1 MASAIYVLDL
11 ELNIII
17 QRQYKNDIDSQS
29 IIEYFKR
36 AQRRSRCPVAS
47 FNGTHFAYTRCD
59 DIYLMSPV
67 FDNLNIACLMTF
79 LSKIGVLLG
88 QYMNQRITS
97 ESIKD
102 NYILVYEL
110 FDETL
115 DYGIPQL
122 TDFNILKEYISASP
136 GGEDINSSISRTPTN
151 NISWRPKGIFYS
163 KNEIFINFTEI
174 IKFKYN
180 FNTRRI
186 MLNSIH
192 GEVECKCYLSGMP
205 VLKLGI
211 NETFSRDDELEKL
224 VFTNLN
230 FHQSVTLSHVQ
241 DSITFVPPDGTF
253 KLFSYQISNTIR
265 LKPLIMI
272 RPKFKVFRKN
282 NIYKL
287 RIKMEI
293 KTSFKKRYS
302 LRDVKMHIPL
312 MIPLRNLKVN
322 FNKPLR
328 FKTKL
333 GSVVYNMEKNCISW
347 MIPKLE
353 GNSRG
358 EMQSEMDLLHFETI
372 EKQHISN
379 VHLLKQNKNDLIY
392 YDLNEEFEVLD
403 SSKSSHAKQASSIN
417 IEFDLPSALYSDLKV
432 TYLKIEEPQFKFQ
445 SFPWVKY
452 TVSCRNEDYS
462 FTLSDELF
470 EIDLTSDE
478 LNEIEDY
485 CSGLQ
490 NKVTTELSS
499 KNDDAHL
506 DKIQASDSSQS
517 LQSKAHERIVD
528 FEEYMIEEHAV
539 SIHTELLTSPEGTC
553 FEVPKQSDL
562 PRDHDP

>member
-17 QRQYKNDIDSQS
+17 HRQYKNDLDSQS
-29 IIEYFKR
+29 VIEYFKR
-36 AQRRSRCPVAS
+36 AQRRSQCPVAS

-79 LSKIGVLLG
+79 LSKIGALLG

-97 ESIKD
+97 ECIKD

-122 TDFNILKEYISASP
+122 TDFNILKEYINASP

-180 FNTRRI
+180 FSTRRI
-186 MLNSIH
+186 MLNTIH

-205 VLKLGI
+205 VLKMGI
-211 NETFSRDDELEKL
+211 NESFSRHDELERL

-230 FHQSVTLSHVQ
+230 FHQSVTLSHIQ

-253 KLFSYQISNTIR
+253 KLLSYQISNTVR

-272 RPKFKVFRKN
+272 RPKFKIFRKN

-287 RIKMEI
+287 RIKVEI

-302 LRDVKMHIPL
+302 LRDVNMHIPL
-312 MIPLRNLKVN
+312 MIPLRSLKVN

-333 GSVVYNMEKNCISW
+333 GSVVYNMEKNCLSW

-353 GNSRG
+353 GNSGG

-392 YDLNEEFEVLD
+392 YDLNEELKVLD
-403 SSKSSHAKQASSIN
+403 NSKSPHAKQVPSIN

-462 FTLSDELF
+462 FTLSNDLF
-470 EIDLTSDE
+470 EIDLTPDE
-478 LNEIEDY
+478 LNEIENRSD
-485 CSGLQ
+485 LQ
-490 NKVTTELSS
+490 NKMTTELSS
-499 KNDDAHL
+499 TNEDAYT
-506 DKIQASDSSQS
+506 DKIQASGSFQN
-517 LQSKAHERIVD
+517 LQSKAHEPMVD
-528 FEEYMIEEHAV
+528 FEEYMIEEDAA
-539 SIHTELLTSPEGTC
+539 SIHTKLSTSPEGTC
-553 FEVPKQSDL
+553 FEVPEQNEL